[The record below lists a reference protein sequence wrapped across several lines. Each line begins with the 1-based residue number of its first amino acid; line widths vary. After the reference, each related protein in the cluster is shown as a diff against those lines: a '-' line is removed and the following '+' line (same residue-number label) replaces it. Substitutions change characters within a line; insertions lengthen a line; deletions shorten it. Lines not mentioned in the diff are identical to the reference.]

1 MALDIYSVPT
11 MSNAPERLFS
21 MTGDTI
27 LPRRMLLKSEIIQ
40 WLMSLKS
47 WINEGFI
54 ELTGTLFRRI
64 PSLNT

>member
-11 MSNAPERLFS
+11 MSDAPERLFS

-27 LPRRMLLKSEIIQ
+27 SPRRRLLKSETIQ

-47 WINEGFI
+47 WINEGLI
-54 ELTGTLFRRI
+54 EFTG
-64 PSLNT
+64 NTVPP